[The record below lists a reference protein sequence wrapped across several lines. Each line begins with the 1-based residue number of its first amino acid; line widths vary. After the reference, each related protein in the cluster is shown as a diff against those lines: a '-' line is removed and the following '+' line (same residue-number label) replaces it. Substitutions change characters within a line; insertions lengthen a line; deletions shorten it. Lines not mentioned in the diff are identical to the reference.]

1 MALSTQLPYETRV
14 LPTVLKMSQYMEKE
28 NNLQWYSSP
37 FYTDDEGYKMCLR
50 VSVGGEGNG
59 RGTHVSVGLCLM
71 RGPHDYFLAWPLRE
85 TFKITLLNQQFRGH
99 SKIIAYDNSVGNEI
113 AGRVDDAEMADAN
126 WCTLFISNSK
136 IASAG
141 HLKDDCMYFQVQT
154 CRAVH
159 KSVCKFIFINF
170 CYFIFCYFI
179 VLLIGMFL
187 LQ

>member
-1 MALSTQLPYETRV
+1 
-14 LPTVLKMSQYMEKE
+14 MSQYMEKE

-85 TFKITLLNQQFRGH
+85 TFKITLLNQQLRGH
-99 SKIIAYDNSVGNEI
+99 SKIIAYDNSVGYEI

-154 CRAVH
+154 YRAVH

-170 CYFIFCYFI
+170 CYFMFCYFI
-179 VLLIGMFL
+179 LLLIGMFL